1 MQVIRGGFI
10 HLEDSEVGTV
20 QECNAVFCVGFRPQR
35 ETEEMREMELQV
47 IFMGDGLSYK
57 EIAEGLGRAVM
68 EELDEL
74 SKGNRELALK
84 MTDGFLRTFLEG
96 AGKIA
101 EQHKEA
107 DHESVS
113 L

>member
-1 MQVIRGGFI
+1 MIKGGFI
-10 HLEDSEVGTV
+10 HLEGSEVGTV
-20 QECNAVFCVGFRPQR
+20 EECNAVFCVGFRPQR

-57 EIAEGLGRAVM
+57 EIVEGLGTAVIK
-68 EELDEL
+68 ELDEL

-84 MTDGFLRTFLEG
+84 MADGFLKTYLK
-96 AGKIA
+96 AVGKIA
-101 EQHKEA
+101 EQNEEA